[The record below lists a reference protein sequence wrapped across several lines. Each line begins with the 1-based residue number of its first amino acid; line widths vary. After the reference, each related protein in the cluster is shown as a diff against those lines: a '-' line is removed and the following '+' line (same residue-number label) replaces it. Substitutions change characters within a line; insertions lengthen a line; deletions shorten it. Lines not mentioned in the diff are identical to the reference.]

1 MCSYIVHH
9 HTSTTHNS
17 LHDDLWHKIMHH
29 YVFILARHVV
39 TDKEESWKE
48 LKKKEKKKGVPKLS
62 HTHHAT
68 HTHYVSS
75 ESVWEMRI
83 ILGPIVKKVYLFSR
97 FVSVSVT
104 VKSLSVLTTTQN
116 FTLMVPLCLV
126 SNTKRIFFL
135 SHLSMLQYKTLYHA
149 LSKNCSM

>member
-1 MCSYIVHH
+1 MCSYIAHH

-48 LKKKEKKKGVPKLS
+48 LKKKEKKKKSVPKLS

-104 VKSLSVLTTTQN
+104 VKSLSVLTTTQK

-126 SNTKRIFFL
+126 SNTKRIFFSL
-135 SHLSMLQYKTLYHA
+135 PLVYATVLNTVPRA
-149 LSKNCSM
+149 LKKL